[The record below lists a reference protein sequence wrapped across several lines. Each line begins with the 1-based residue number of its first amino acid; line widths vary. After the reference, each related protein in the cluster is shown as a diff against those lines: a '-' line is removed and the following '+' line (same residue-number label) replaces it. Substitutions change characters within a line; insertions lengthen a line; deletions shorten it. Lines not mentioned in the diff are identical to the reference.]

1 MTARKLLPCV
11 GLVTMALCLPLREA
25 GAVANGDGICSPS
38 EAANFDCANFGTNKI
53 EFRGAF
59 LSTQCQV
66 NNPGPLA
73 LCTLYFY
80 LYTGIA
86 TNQLNIAIPTKL
98 TKIVNEASEIH
109 CSQYLTNGTGDPTSG
124 FGKNLLTLGICR
136 IANNLSNVPPDINP
150 PNFSNFFIAVDPS
163 AIDKTM
169 PNSWQLKQGNSIFP
183 GSIVGPTMPEAEVN
197 EAAVTL
203 KTPTG
208 ETVSYT
214 NIGGNITITGGTARI
229 VPLSGTKLCIVNP
242 GGDPTVPYTS
252 PAFPSNWT
260 CETITFATEQCDIK
274 TTNSDPCRFI
284 GGTCVKYP

>member
-11 GLVTMALCLPLREA
+11 GLVTMALFLTLREA
-25 GAVANGDGICSPS
+25 GAVANGDGICSGS
-38 EAANFDCANFGTNKI
+38 EAANFDCANFGANVV

-59 LSTQCQV
+59 PSAQCQV
-66 NNPGPLA
+66 NSGLA
-73 LCTLYFY
+73 LCTVYFY
-80 LYTGIA
+80 LYTGST
-86 TNQLNIAIPTKL
+86 TNQLNVAIPIKL
-98 TKIVNEASEIH
+98 TQILNEASEIH
-109 CSQYLTNGTGDPTSG
+109 CSQYLTGGAGDPTTG

-136 IANNLSNVPPDINP
+136 IANNLSNLPPDLNP
-150 PNFSNFFIAVDPS
+150 PSSANFFIAVDPS

-169 PNSWQLKQGNSIFP
+169 PNSLQVKQGNHVFA
-183 GSIVGPTMPEAEVN
+183 GSVVGPTMPEAEVN

-214 NIGGNITITGGTARI
+214 NSGGNITITGGSARI

-242 GGDPTVPYTS
+242 NGDPTVPFTS

-284 GGTCVKYP
+284 GGTCVKY